1 MKKQQIF
8 SLEFIITDFTIGISL
23 DPMIA
28 ISYLV
33 VLAGMQLMVLTRM
46 RADLARLPRVELMV
60 LAWKQLVR

>member
-1 MKKQQIF
+1 
-8 SLEFIITDFTIGISL
+8 
-23 DPMIA
+23 MIA